1 MMKRFIEWRRTLRVR
16 FALWVAQLLLLG
28 LVISGI
34 LVYLL
39 LAYNLRNSLD
49 DALRI
54 QASQVSAVAEVD
66 NGKLKFSEPLS
77 EENTTLATQSRDRNL
92 SIFVYNQAGKL
103 IQQVGGALVHPDFL
117 PNPFNQTQDSFVTI
131 TLTDTEH
138 AVRVYAAPILDQ
150 GTVVGFVQVARS
162 LEALDETLD
171 FVFTTLLIGTPILIL
186 FAAIGGYFLAA
197 RALAPIDQM
206 TRTAHRIA
214 NEQDLSQ
221 RLTIPSTNDEVGRL
235 AATFDEMLERLE
247 ETFKRERRF
256 TSDASHELRTPLAAM
271 QSILT
276 VVRQRPRSNQE
287 YEEAMD
293 DLIDETNRLSAL
305 ADKMLQLA
313 RGQQTTSVALTK
325 VDLSQLLHD
334 VCDSLGPLAEEKGL
348 RLTEQVAEGIL
359 LQGNYDD
366 LLRLFLNLL
375 DNAIKFTKMG
385 SVTLTSQRE
394 SMHTVITIEDTGVG
408 IAPEHLPHLF
418 ERFYRVEQ
426 ARTTRGAGL
435 GLAIAQEIAKAHGG
449 KITVTSQNGNGTI
462 FLVNLP
468 LDN

>member
-1 MMKRFIEWRRTLRVR
+1 MIKHFSEWCRTLRVR
-16 FALWVAQLLLLG
+16 FALWVAGLMLFG
-28 LVISGI
+28 LVVAGVI
-34 LVYLL
+34 VYLL

-49 DALRI
+49 DALRL
-54 QASQVSAVAEVD
+54 QASQISAVAEVD

-77 EENTTLATQSRDRNL
+77 EENTTLSTQSRDRNL
-92 SIFVYNQAGKL
+92 SILVYGQTGKL
-103 IQQVGGALVHPDFL
+103 IQQVGGAMVHPDFL
-117 PNPFNQTQDSFVTI
+117 PNPLNQTQDSFVTI
-131 TLTDTEH
+131 SLTDTEH
-138 AVRVYAAPILDQ
+138 ALRVYTAPILDQ

-171 FVFTTLLIGTPILIL
+171 FVATILMIGTPILIL

-197 RALAPIDQM
+197 RALSPIDQM

-235 AATFDEMLERLE
+235 AVTFDEMLERLE

-256 TSDASHELRTPLAAM
+256 TSDASHELRTPLATM

-287 YEEAMD
+287 YEEALD

-305 ADKMLQLA
+305 ADKLLQLA

-334 VCDSLGPLAEEKGL
+334 VCDSLGPLAEEKRL
-348 RLTEQVAEGIL
+348 RLTDRVAEGIL
-359 LQGNYDD
+359 LQGSYDD

-375 DNAIKFTKMG
+375 DNAIKFTKTG
-385 SVTLTSQRE
+385 SITLTSQVE
-394 SMHTVITIEDTGVG
+394 QTHIVISIADTGIG

-418 ERFYRVEQ
+418 ERFYRAEQ
-426 ARTTRGAGL
+426 SRTTRGAGL
-435 GLAIAQEIAKAHGG
+435 GLSIAQEIARLHGG
-449 KITVTSQNGNGTI
+449 KITVTSQVSVGTE
-462 FLVNLP
+462 FTVCLP
-468 LDN
+468 S